1 MTIDNKIR
9 DEKLQYNISRK
20 TAKIPALSSD
30 KIDKYELLTGKEILP
45 SDQGRIIEQAKFA
58 YSPLGKTLE
67 KQTKTIETQGKLKA
81 IEDHGKQMVESNE
94 LIKKDFNINRYS
106 ISLEEQKKKNLMNLL
121 KKGFLNF
128 GI

>member
-1 MTIDNKIR
+1 M
-9 DEKLQYNISRK
+9 
-20 TAKIPALSSD
+20 
-30 KIDKYELLTGKEILP
+30 P
-45 SDQGRIIEQAKFA
+45 SDQGRIIEQAKFT

-67 KQTKTIETQGKLKA
+67 KQTKTTETQGKLKA

-94 LIKKDFNINRYS
+94 LIKEDFNINRDS
-106 ISLEEQKKKNLMNLL
+106 ISLEEQKKKYLMNLL